1 MQISHL
7 YKEIKKKKNTT
18 TRKHAALS
26 QCFYQQLQSF
36 LFSLFTQ
43 LITKKDVYNWNV
55 VNPNHIFV

>member
-7 YKEIKKKKNTT
+7 YKEIKKKKQPNT

-43 LITKKDVYNWNV
+43 LITKDVYTEM
-55 VNPNHIFV
+55 